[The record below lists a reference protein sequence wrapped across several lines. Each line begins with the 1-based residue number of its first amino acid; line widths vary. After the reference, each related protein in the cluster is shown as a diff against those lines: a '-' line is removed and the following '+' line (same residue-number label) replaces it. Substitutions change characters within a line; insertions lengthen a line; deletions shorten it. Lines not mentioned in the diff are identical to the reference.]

1 MKNWV
6 IPVYAEVGALIDV
19 QANSLK
25 EAMDKVKDIKS
36 VKDLYNE
43 EVYMNVGS
51 AYDENNIREEYNY
64 GKDDE

>member
-25 EAMDKVKDIKS
+25 EAMDKVN
-36 VKDLYNE
+36 LNQ
-43 EVYMNVGS
+43 NV
-51 AYDENNIREEYNY
+51 ERIIICLRHTEMV
-64 GKDDE
+64 